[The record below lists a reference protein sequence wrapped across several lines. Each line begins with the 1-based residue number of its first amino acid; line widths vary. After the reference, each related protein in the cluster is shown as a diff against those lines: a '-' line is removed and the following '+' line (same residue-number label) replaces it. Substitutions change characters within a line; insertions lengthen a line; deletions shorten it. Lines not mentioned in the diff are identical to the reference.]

1 MPLTDEQKLVRDT
14 RNKNMLVSAAAGS
27 GKTFVLVERIIS
39 EILDEKN
46 GIDVDR
52 ILVVTFTTA
61 AAGEMKDRIR
71 KAIDAAIMKN
81 GADGRLRAQATLIH
95 NAHIRTIDSFC
106 SWVVKNYFYEIDMD
120 PSFRIG
126 ASGELKMLNDNIFS
140 DLLSAK
146 LEEGDED
153 FKNLADAYI
162 SGRRTDTLRD
172 MVFELHAKASSF
184 AWPDEWYDSALK
196 LYDISSLEE
205 LNSSEL
211 ITEIL
216 KLTDL
221 ELKDVIEK
229 MLRKKVFLTTN

>member
-1 MPLTDEQKLVRDT
+1 MALTKEQILVRDT

-61 AAGEMKDRIR
+61 AAAEMKDRIR
-71 KAIDAAIMKN
+71 KAIDKAIMEN
-81 GADGRLRAQATLIH
+81 SRDARLRCQATLIH

-126 ASGELKMLNDNIFS
+126 SSGELKMLEDNIFN
-140 DLLSAK
+140 DLLSAR
-146 LEEGDED
+146 LE
-153 FKNLADAYI
+153 KND
-162 SGRRTDTLRD
+162 
-172 MVFELHAKASSF
+172 
-184 AWPDEWYDSALK
+184 
-196 LYDISSLEE
+196 
-205 LNSSEL
+205 
-211 ITEIL
+211 
-216 KLTDL
+216 
-221 ELKDVIEK
+221 
-229 MLRKKVFLTTN
+229 